1 MAKTNKIIIQ
11 CCLCGAGTKKEQAPT
26 VPYTPEEI
34 SDQVVAVAKAG
45 ASIAHIHV
53 RETKVID
60 GVTHEGY
67 KSMSLQMFT
76 ETVEL
81 CREKC
86 AKAGVD
92 IIINLTTSGGEYEDV
107 KRLQH
112 LGALKPEMCSFD
124 PNTLNWANAYI
135 FENSP
140 RFLNLLAQEV
150 VKHDI
155 KPEFEIFDTGH
166 LDSAMFYVK
175 KWGIPEPVH
184 MQFIMGVGGAMPGTA
199 ENLAFLVGKLLR
211 ARRGPSPASAGL
223 TCPCCWPA
231 LPWAATVCAS
241 ALRTTSTC
249 PRALSPRTCS
259 SLSAPSNSPSSPAAK
274 SPRPTTR
281 AKFSASSATACAT
294 RRRTNRPSKDNMQ
307 TTPGAAQ
314 RGDRRT
320 KAIERKIEIAEG

>member
-1 MAKTNKIIIQ
+1 MAKSNKIIIQ
-11 CCLCGAGTKKEQAPT
+11 CCLCGAGTMKDKAPT

-34 SDQVVAVAKAG
+34 SDQVVEVAKAG

-60 GVTHEGY
+60 GVVHEGY

-81 CREKC
+81 SREKC

-92 IIINLTTSGGEYEDV
+92 IIINLTTSGGEYEDY

-112 LGALKPEMCSFD
+112 LGALRPEMCSFD
-124 PNTLNWANAYI
+124 PNTLNWSNAYI

-150 VKHDI
+150 VKYDI

-166 LDSAMFYVK
+166 IDSAMHYVK

-199 ENLAFLVGKLLR
+199 ENLAFLVNKLPEGATWSVSGIGKAHMPMML
-211 ARRGPSPASAGL
+211 AGL
-223 TCPCCWPA
+223 AMGCDG
-231 LPWAATVCAS
+231 LRVGLEDNIYLSKGVIATNVQ
-241 ALRTTSTC
+241 LVQ
-249 PRALSPRTCS
+249 RAVELSKMAGREI
-259 SLSAPSNSPSSPAAK
+259 
-274 SPRPTTR
+274 
-281 AKFSASSATACAT
+281 ATAEDARQILGIKRNCLRDEKT
-294 RRRTNRPSKDNMQ
+294 YEPTF
-307 TTPGAAQ
+307 
-314 RGDRRT
+314 
-320 KAIERKIEIAEG
+320 KA